1 MKLETTTLAFSLSEE
16 DRKEA
21 ERLLT
26 LIQCNTCMIALKEKT
41 PKKLISLVN
50 KNRRK
55 HTITELELEEII
67 DYSIFLNTDDV
78 NVRIEVYGCGGTS
91 VELLANDP
99 LDDTWDYDEPI
110 MYALPMWEGHV
121 YLNRLN
127 SSNKRERD
135 EGRFLFALSI
145 VSMLADFYGLE
156 K

>member
-1 MKLETTTLAFSLSEE
+1 
-16 DRKEA
+16 
-21 ERLLT
+21 
-26 LIQCNTCMIALKEKT
+26 MIALKEET

-67 DYSIFLNTDDV
+67 DYSIFLSTDDV

-91 VELLANDP
+91 VELLANDA

-110 MYALPMWEGHV
+110 MYALPMWECQQ
-121 YLNRLN
+121 YINRLN
-127 SSNKRERD
+127 SSSKRERD
-135 EGRFLFALSI
+135 KGRYLLAGSI
-145 VSMLADFYGLE
+145 VLMLADFYGLE